1 MIAKGT
7 GYVKGGGARGR
18 LVAHAKYVEYRQ
30 RDERE
35 TRDDRRIFD
44 KDEDVKSQ
52 RDAVNEIMDYEHKGV
67 AYHKIVLS
75 PSAEEPVYDW
85 REWTREVMA
94 DLEERQ
100 GKELHWFAVQHSN
113 TDDPHV
119 HVVLAG
125 SGENLETGKIE
136 QVKMYPDD
144 YRFLRESGQ
153 AHSDHEFTR
162 EIQDLV
168 KEYDRQDAQIPG
180 AREEIDRTDE
190 HPQQDRG
197 GERGDFDR

>member
-18 LVAHAKYVEYRQ
+18 LGAHAKYVEYRA

-44 KDEDVKSQ
+44 KENDVVSQ
-52 RDAVNEIMDYEHKGV
+52 RDAVDDIMDHAHQGV
-67 AYHKIVLS
+67 AFHKIVLS
-75 PSAEEPVYDW
+75 PSNEEPVYDW

-100 GKELHWFAVQHSN
+100 GKELHWFAVKHEN

-125 SGENLETGKIE
+125 SGENLETGKTE
-136 QVKMYPDD
+136 QVRMYTPD
-144 YRFLRESGQ
+144 YQFLRESGQ
-153 AHSDHEFTR
+153 AHSDYEHTR
-162 EIQDLV
+162 EIQGMMQDL
-168 KEYDRQDAQIPG
+168 DRQDAQTPG
-180 AREEIDRTDE
+180 ARDVVDQFDAR
-190 HPQQDRG
+190 PQRED
-197 GERGDFDR
+197 RGDFDR